1 MGAKLTIYRGTHQI
15 GGCVTEIQAGEH
27 RIIIDFGTNLP
38 GNKAGNVL
46 SDEEVVQTV
55 FPQDGSKARCEA
67 VLFTHYHGDH
77 YGLYKMVPEGI
88 PMYIG
93 KTAKEI
99 LEIITKRLDSI
110 HAKKGLHKIQAMH
123 TYQIG
128 KEKKFADGL
137 EIIPLVVDHSALDSY
152 MFVIKAG
159 EKKILFTGDFRNHG
173 IASENGTFEKMIKCY
188 VGEVDILITE
198 GTMLSRMEETEK
210 NTIHTERDLGKE
222 AAKIFRENHE
232 NVVLVSSTNLD
243 SIMEFYHA
251 VPNDK
256 AFVCDA
262 YQAKIIL
269 TAIKNK
275 QKYYLKYHWGSIHGI
290 PRNFYIVGKMEGL
303 GEKQHCYPAKWD
315 ILKQKGF
322 VMLARPN
329 RNPKEEKGRFEK
341 ILEQLYNPKII
352 YSMWKG
358 YLTKEYADEALLN
371 FIKGYEDNMVQL
383 HTSGHAYVE
392 TIAQLIEMTNPQIII
407 PMHTE
412 CADEFTKIK
421 EFSSYA
427 ERVKVLKDRESYS
440 IGG

>member
-1 MGAKLTIYRGTHQI
+1 METNITIYRGTHQI
-15 GGCVTEIQAGEH
+15 GGCVTEIQAGGS
-27 RIIIDFGTNLP
+27 RIIIDFGSNLQ
-38 GNKAGNVL
+38 GNKALNVL
-46 SDEEVVQTV
+46 SDEEIIQKV
-55 FPQDGSKARCEA
+55 FPQDGSEAKCEA

-77 YGLYKMVPEGI
+77 YGLYKKVPEGV

-93 KTAKEI
+93 MTAKKI
-99 LEIITKRLDSI
+99 LEIITKRLDYI
-110 HAKKGLHKIQAMH
+110 QKEKGLYKVQEMH

-128 KEKKFADGL
+128 KKKRFTEEL
-137 EIIPLVVDHSALDSY
+137 EVIPLVVDHSALDSY

-159 EKKILFTGDFRNHG
+159 GKKILFTGDFRDHG
-173 IASENGTFEKMIKCY
+173 IVSEYGKFKEMIETY

-198 GTMLSRMEETEK
+198 GTMLSRIEETEK
-210 NTIHTERDLGKE
+210 NLVQKESDLGEKATE
-222 AAKIFRENHE
+222 IFKENHE

-269 TAIKNK
+269 TAINDK
-275 QKYYLKYHWGSIHGI
+275 QKYYPKYHLDRIHGI
-290 PRNFYIVGKMEGL
+290 PRNFYIIGNMEGL
-303 GEKQHCYPAKWD
+303 GKQQHCYPADWD
-315 ILKQKGF
+315 ILKKKGF

-329 RNPKEEKGRFEK
+329 NNPKVEKGRFEE
-341 ILEQLYNPKII
+341 IVDMMDNPCII

-358 YLTKEYADEALLN
+358 YLTKEHANEALLK
-371 FIKGYEDNMVQL
+371 FINGHEDNMIQL

-392 TIAQLIEMTNPQIII
+392 TIANLIEMTNPKTII

-421 EFSSYA
+421 QFCEYTD
-427 ERVKVLKDRESYS
+427 RVKVLKDGERYQ
-440 IGG
+440 I